1 MKNTI
6 LFSIVM
12 LLLFVSVSEIACA
25 QVNDGRIK
33 KAQIYLQSEEF
44 EKAKEILS
52 GMVKGGDGNMDVHFM
67 LGLAHLGLK
76 EYDDAEASFVRVLQ
90 MDNTC
95 EPAYLQLAAT
105 QMERKKYEEAERSL
119 NNLLRVNAKSAVG
132 HYAMGVVQ
140 FNKNE
145 IIKATKEF
153 NDAIL
158 CDKEFAPAYENLG
171 VIFYNK
177 DQFKEAMENFQKAAD
192 YDKLE
197 PRHLFNAGWTLRTMG
212 EQEKSY
218 SYFSRSSNLKA
229 PSAYSITWKIIQAY
243 DKKDF
248 KKAEEHVA
256 ELFLV
261 DKTFDKGF
269 YFKALLLMNDKKY
282 KEANDIVAEMLKENP
297 HDRDAR
303 DLDKKLKPLLEQ
315 AGTEDKT
322 VKEEPQKEEVKK
334 EEPKKEEVK
343 PEEVKKEDNDKE
355 KNDKDKNDKEESLSE
370 ELLKQKEEINKDEK

>member
-1 MKNTI
+1 MRSKLI
-6 LFSIVM
+6 LVIVIV
-12 LLLFVSVSEIACA
+12 LLSLFVQASENTHA
-25 QVNDGRIK
+25 QVADGRIK
-33 KAQIYLQSEEF
+33 KAQIYLQSEDF
-44 EKAKEILS
+44 EKAKEILD

-76 EYDDAEASFVRVLQ
+76 EYDDAKASFVRVLK

-105 QMERKKYEEAERSL
+105 EIEMKKYDDAERSL
-119 NNLLRVNAKSAVG
+119 SHLLRVNSKSAVG

-140 FNKNE
+140 FKKNE
-145 IIKATKEF
+145 MIKAIKEF

-158 CDKEFAPAYENLG
+158 CNKEFAPAYENLG
-171 VIFYNK
+171 VIFYNR
-177 DQFKEAMENFQKAAD
+177 DQFKEALENFQKAAD

-212 EQEKSY
+212 ETEKSY
-218 SYFSRSSNLKA
+218 SYLSRSSKLKA
-229 PSAYSITWKIIQAY
+229 PSAYSVTWKIIQAY
-243 DKKDF
+243 DKKDY
-248 KKAEEHVA
+248 KKAEEAVA

-261 DKTFDKGF
+261 DKTYDKGF

-282 KEANDIVAEMLKENP
+282 KEANDILVEMLKENP
-297 HDRDAR
+297 HDRDAK
-303 DLDKKLKPLLEQ
+303 DLEKKLKPLLEQ
-315 AGTEDKT
+315 AVPEDTT
-322 VKEEPQKEEVKK
+322 VKDAPKS

-343 PEEVKKEDNDKE
+343 PEEGKKEETDKE
-355 KNDKDKNDKEESLSE
+355 NQDKAKNDKEGSLSE